1 MLKRVLKGFI
11 DFALPPL
18 CLCCETVLEDGLHY
32 ICTNCR
38 GKLRPFDEAHPWRE
52 ENIHNGIINDSL
64 SLYWFEEGTEIQ
76 TILHSLKYEKMKS
89 IGILFGKEI
98 GERVKNESDIEF
110 DYIIPVPLHKSRQRE
125 RTYNQ
130 SGYICRGINEIL
142 GIEVIEDCLRRTR
155 FTESQ
160 TRLDKQQRKKN
171 ISGAFEIKKKYKD
184 LLKGKNI
191 ILSDDVITTGA
202 TILECARILKS
213 VGCGKLIICSIAYAE
228 LNKD

>member
-1 MLKRVLKGFI
+1 MLKRVFKGFI

-18 CLCCETVLEDGLHY
+18 CLCCETVLEGDLQF

-38 GKLRPFDEAHPWRE
+38 GKLKPFDEHHPWKD
-52 ENIHNGIINDSL
+52 ENINNGTIDDSL
-64 SLYWFEEGTEIQ
+64 SLYWFEEGAEIR

-98 GERVKNESDIEF
+98 GESLKNESDKF
-110 DYIIPVPLHKSRQRE
+110 DYVIPVPLHKSRQRE

-142 GIEVIEDCLRRTR
+142 GIEVIEDCLKRTR

-160 TRLDKQQRKKN
+160 TTLDKQQRKKN
-171 ISGAFEIKKKYKD
+171 IAGAFGIKNKYKN
-184 LLKGKNI
+184 LLSGKNI
-191 ILSDDVITTGA
+191 ILTDDVITTGA

-213 VGCGKLIICSIAYAE
+213 AGCRKLIICSIAYAE
-228 LNKD
+228 LFKD

>member
-1 MLKRVLKGFI
+1 MLKRAFKGII

-18 CLCCETVLEDGLHY
+18 CLCCETVLDADLKF
-32 ICTNCR
+32 ICQNCR
-38 GKLRPFDEAHPWRE
+38 GKLRPFDDTHPWRNE
-52 ENIHNGIINDSL
+52 YTGNGTIDGSL

-76 TILHSLKYEKMKS
+76 IVLHSLKYEKMKS
-89 IGILFGKEI
+89 TGILFGKEI
-98 GERVKNESDIEF
+98 GKRLKNENDIKF

-142 GIEVIEDCLRRTR
+142 NIEVIEDCLKRTR

-171 ISGAFEIKKKYKD
+171 IGGAFEIKKKYKNFLD
-184 LLKGKNI
+184 GKNI
-191 ILSDDVITTGA
+191 ILTDDVITTGA

-213 VGCGKLIICSIAYAE
+213 AGCGKLVICSIAYAE
-228 LNKD
+228 LFKD